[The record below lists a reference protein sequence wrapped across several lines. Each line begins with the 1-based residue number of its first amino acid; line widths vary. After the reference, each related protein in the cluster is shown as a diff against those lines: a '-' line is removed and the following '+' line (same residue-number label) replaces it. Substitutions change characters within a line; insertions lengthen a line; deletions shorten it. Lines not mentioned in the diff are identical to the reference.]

1 MYQTRFCPVSFQ
13 INACFCPTHL
23 ILNLVSYYCH
33 NHQLNRQ
40 RAFQVEGALTVQP
53 LAYEVGGFKEYF
65 LSLTPFNNARNPW
78 FVEYWEQ
85 HFQVIVTCLVYV
97 VNLQRKLDILSLK
110 YLK

>member
-1 MYQTRFCPVSFQ
+1 MYQTLFCLLSFQ
-13 INACFCPTHL
+13 IKAWFCPTHF
-23 ILNLVSYYCH
+23 ILNIVSILLSQSSSER
-33 NHQLNRQ
+33 NLQ

-53 LAYEVGGFKEYF
+53 LAYEVRGFKDYF

-97 VNLQRKLDILSLK
+97 VNEQLQRKLNICL
-110 YLK
+110 